1 MRKYNSMLK
10 VVTIINILFFIAMP
24 PLGMRFAHG
33 VITTVATLGSA
44 MIEEMHLARI
54 CFVVLLL
61 SVLLFIFQIV
71 SVWLKKA
78 QASQKFNT
86 VLRVFLIADSVFC
99 VFFLFYLA
107 IRFYYL
113 HAIEAAEEWN
123 RVNPFV
129 LAAVLWI
136 AMMLAVVVF
145 CKLKNE
151 KAKFGFIIACYCLF
165 AFSVIVILGIMLNL
179 FFEISA
185 SIIEYCAVFC
195 FVEDM
200 ILILLLTMRKKGIEQ
215 GTVSVKTQAEE
226 K

>member
-1 MRKYNSMLK
+1 MC
-10 VVTIINILFFIAMP
+10 
-24 PLGMRFAHG
+24 
-33 VITTVATLGSA
+33 VI
-44 MIEEMHLARI
+44 
-54 CFVVLLL
+54 
-61 SVLLFIFQIV
+61 
-71 SVWLKKA
+71 
-78 QASQKFNT
+78 
-86 VLRVFLIADSVFC
+86 LIADSVFC